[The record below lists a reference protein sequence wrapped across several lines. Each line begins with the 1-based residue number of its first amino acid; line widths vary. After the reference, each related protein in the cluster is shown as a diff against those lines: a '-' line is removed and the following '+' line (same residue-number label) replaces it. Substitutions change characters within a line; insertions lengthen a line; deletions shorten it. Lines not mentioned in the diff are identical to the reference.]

1 MALATEHEHTSYTS
15 LLQFVAVVPAVLTPN
30 LLRLIR
36 GCIATASPCRSL
48 LVCVRLHGYT
58 PPESNALV
66 TQFKPR
72 TQDTRQEGSCFRW
85 LCATVADTFQL
96 MLNCRCRLVTDNS
109 ILYPVLIRG
118 ELEQTLSGQRAAYGR
133 LR

>member
-1 MALATEHEHTSYTS
+1 M
-15 LLQFVAVVPAVLTPN
+15 
-30 LLRLIR
+30 
-36 GCIATASPCRSL
+36 
-48 LVCVRLHGYT
+48 
-58 PPESNALV
+58 
-66 TQFKPR
+66 
-72 TQDTRQEGSCFRW
+72 
-85 LCATVADTFQL
+85 VADTFQL